1 MPTYLLCMVFFF
13 YAVAID
19 PAAGWLFSCL
29 VLKDYFQEKRNEEKF
44 WLDQTRAIRITNICI
59 LPWRVE
65 PLFDLYVLV
74 ISQYEY
80 DILVITRVRGEAED
94 EC

>member
-1 MPTYLLCMVFFF
+1 MQCTINTSVCVCSSHLVTGDLMLI
-13 YAVAID
+13 AVD
-19 PAAGWLFSCL
+19 QKDR
-29 VLKDYFQEKRNEEKF
+29 VLTRTCSLTTPIYCTQE
-44 WLDQTRAIRITNICI
+44 
-59 LPWRVE
+59 
-65 PLFDLYVLV
+65 VLV

>member
-1 MPTYLLCMVFFF
+1 MLGRP
-13 YAVAID
+13 D
-19 PAAGWLFSCL
+19 
-29 VLKDYFQEKRNEEKF
+29 
-44 WLDQTRAIRITNICI
+44 
-59 LPWRVE
+59 
-65 PLFDLYVLV
+65 PLFFTKGRLRQTTYNTIILSFVVIKYIKQFGHQKSVKLLLLVLV